1 MLFGDGG
8 SLDFPSFQV
17 SNDAQKPHFR
27 TDASSFPFFTMCIA
41 GGKKLLELLME
52 FS

>member
-17 SNDAQKPHFR
+17 SNDAQKPHSR
-27 TDASSFPFFTMCIA
+27 TDALSFLFFTMCIA
-41 GGKKLLELLME
+41 GGKKLLALLME

>member
-8 SLDFPSFQV
+8 WLGFPFFQV
-17 SNDAQKPHFR
+17 SNDAQKPHSR
-27 TDASSFPFFTMCIA
+27 TDALSFPFFTMCIA
-41 GGKKLLELLME
+41 VGKKLLEPLME